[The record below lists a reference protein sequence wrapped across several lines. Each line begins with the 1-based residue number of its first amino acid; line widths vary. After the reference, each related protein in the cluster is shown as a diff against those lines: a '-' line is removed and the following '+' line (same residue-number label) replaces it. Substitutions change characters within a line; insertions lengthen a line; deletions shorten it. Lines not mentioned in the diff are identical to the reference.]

1 MKHMPYEET
10 VPGDLRWDAPTED
23 QPYQEQSGRSDEESG
38 PAPRQAEGSEVDTE
52 RRGSVGEP
60 GRPPY

>member
-23 QPYQEQSGRSDEESG
+23 QPYQEEGGSSAEESG
-38 PAPRQAEGSEVDTE
+38 PAPRQAEGGEEDTE
-52 RRGSVGEP
+52 SRGSVDDP